1 MNTWF
6 LKNLGDAM
14 WATEQLAQIEKQ
26 FLLYDPTEAMEE
38 TAIFVRHESEGR
50 LHCEVVA
57 YFSPAA
63 SAIAKACEATPCTKP
78 MRHGLSLLAG
88 AEDSWLVL
96 FPESDL

>member
-1 MNTWF
+1 MDTWF
-6 LKNLGDAM
+6 SKNLGDAM

-26 FLLYDPTEAMEE
+26 FRLFETTETTEGN
-38 TAIFVRHESEGR
+38 AIFVRHESEGR

-63 SAIAKACEATPCTKP
+63 SDIAEKCEATPCIKP

-88 AEDSWLVL
+88 SEDSWLTL
-96 FPESDL
+96 FPQGDL